1 MRFALVLL
9 VALAVAAPAA
19 ARAVKPSLTLAA
31 AQPATVRG
39 AHFARLER
47 VRVSFGTGDNSATRT
62 VRTTASGTFV
72 ATAPA
77 AFAYS
82 PCGAPLVVSAVGA
95 RGDRATL
102 KVPQRECP
110 SP

>member
-1 MRFALVLL
+1 MRFALILL
-9 VALAVAAPAA
+9 AGLAVAAPAA
-19 ARAVKPSLTLAA
+19 AVPKPTLTLVAP
-31 AQPATVRG
+31 QPATVRG

-47 VRVSFGTGDNSATRT
+47 VHVGFSAGGPSATRT

-72 ATAPA
+72 AVAPA
-77 AFAYS
+77 DFAYS
-82 PCGAPLVVSAVGA
+82 PCGAPLLVSAVGA